1 MQLLQLLAFLPLF
14 EGKGKVQGNKL
25 ARVREERLLDFESLL
40 SFYRKETRSSFLPL
54 RSSEALHR
62 DAGER
67 GERSEKSLAEQPVKR
82 KPLLPLFLE
91 KSGKSAFSYSFK
103 KSFPV
108 FQLPVKTKVQ
118 RAGVVGLK
126 LLPVEPLSE
135 NSGAAPKKTQKL
147 KELHERSGPPPYP
160 ESVNLKP
167 EPFNRRLTSKNFHPF
182 SAPFG
187 SREPQLKA
195 PVGRQEPV
203 GPLKAAEEISIPE
216 KKQPSSGSRVLPFVA
231 GKGVKEPPAEGVAVE
246 LEEKELKV
254 SEPDKKERLKE
265 LKPFNLSHQVS
276 PPLSV
281 EHFIPVLNKESA
293 VQHAARGTAL
303 KRPERDLTS
312 LPEAF
317 KKEREL
323 PSPLPNKRPLSLE
336 GRSSF
341 ASTSRPLREGR
352 EERKP
357 ALPEFPSRG
366 SEKKVKRES
375 FKVLRSSPLK
385 GKEGPAFHLRAE
397 VKGKFQFQRTN
408 LPLSEAEFKPLR
420 SDSKVVQTLYPPTE
434 SPVRSVPAVYQGG
447 GPSGQFFAAPEL
459 KVAARKFGRTDFKEF
474 KGNFT
479 QRGVKNAPSP
489 KTSFRS
495 KERSSRGEK
504 LHPVK
509 NGPND
514 FQPLEFKEL
523 WPASFHYTVEEGRK
537 SVWEQRQLPSS
548 LLHPLSHQQLQLQG
562 SPAEG
567 SFSFSH
573 FAENG
578 SSAFARGELS
588 KGEGRQLNF
597 SVQDQTLQMQV
608 SVVKRVFNL
617 TLRLNDFNYSL
628 PPFFVDEIRE
638 VIESAGFVPG
648 RVVVKAKGKG
658 PYADT
663 LRRNSETVEL
673 KV

>member
-1 MQLLQLLAFLPLF
+1 MQLLQLLAFLPPF

-40 SFYRKETRSSFLPL
+40 SFYRKEVSSSFLPL

-91 KSGKSAFSYSFK
+91 KSGKSAFSYSF
-103 KSFPV
+103 FPV

-182 SAPFG
+182 SAP
-187 SREPQLKA
+187 
-195 PVGRQEPV
+195 
-203 GPLKAAEEISIPE
+203 
-216 KKQPSSGSRVLPFVA
+216 SGSRVLPFVA

-254 SEPDKKERLKE
+254 SEPDKKERLRE
-265 LKPFNLSHQVS
+265 LKLFNLSHQVS

-293 VQHAARGTAL
+293 VQHAARRTAL

-397 VKGKFQFQRTN
+397 VKGEFQFQRTN

-434 SPVRSVPAVYQGG
+434 SPVRSAPAVYQGG

-459 KVAARKFGRTDFKEF
+459 KVAARKFGRADFKEF
-474 KGNFT
+474 KGNFP